1 MNAHSIARSGPNVK
15 ILLIFTAREEIPLH
29 KGLER
34 MDIHYVPVTSDIPD
48 EAETRRLIDA
58 QLNNAGWEADTKNL
72 RYSKGAR
79 PVRGRNLAIAEWP
92 TDAASG
98 TRGAVDYALFAGTRM
113 VAVLEAKETRK
124 DVPAVLDGQ
133 GRDYALHIRK
143 ADAEYVIGEWGEY
156 KVPFAFASN
165 GRPYVEQLESKSGVW
180 FLDLRSRYNT
190 PQPLR
195 GWPSPTGIMELLERN
210 DVAGNFA
217 LRNLPYDFLRDK
229 DGLNLY
235 PFQVRAIQAAER
247 AVMNGQRN
255 ILLAMATGTGK
266 TRTALGLI
274 YRFLKSGRFRRVLFL
289 VDRNPLGEQAY
300 DAFREVKLENLKTL
314 TEIYTVRG
322 VKDRTPDGAR
332 EFIDDDTVRLQIATV
347 QSMVKRILYPEDG
360 AAIPGVTDYDLVIA
374 DEAHRGYILDRE
386 MGETETLYRD
396 QRDFQSKYR
405 AVISYF
411 DAVRIGLTA
420 TPALHTVEIFG
431 PPVFRYTYAEAV
443 VDGYL
448 ADHDAPHRLKT
459 RLSAKGIHYL

>member
-1 MNAHSIARSGPNVK
+1 
-15 ILLIFTAREEIPLH
+15 
-29 KGLER
+29 
-34 MDIHYVPVTSDIPD
+34 
-48 EAETRRLIDA
+48 
-58 QLNNAGWEADTKNL
+58 
-72 RYSKGAR
+72 
-79 PVRGRNLAIAEWP
+79 
-92 TDAASG
+92 
-98 TRGAVDYALFAGTRM
+98 
-113 VAVLEAKETRK
+113 
-124 DVPAVLDGQ
+124 
-133 GRDYALHIRK
+133 
-143 ADAEYVIGEWGEY
+143 
-156 KVPFAFASN
+156 
-165 GRPYVEQLESKSGVW
+165 
-180 FLDLRSRYNT
+180 
-190 PQPLR
+190 
-195 GWPSPTGIMELLERN
+195 MELLERN

-322 VKDRTPDGAR
+322 VKDKPTETAR
-332 EFIDDDTVRLQIATV
+332 EFIDDNTVRLQIATV

-360 AAIPGVTDYDLVIA
+360 APVPGVTDYDLVIA

-431 PPVFRYTYAEAV
+431 PPVFRYTYTEAV

-448 ADHDAPHRLKT
+448 AARPRRAAPTENKAVNGWHSLSRGRRGDAVRPYDGERHGR
-459 RLSAKGIHYL
+459 RGNRRRAGF